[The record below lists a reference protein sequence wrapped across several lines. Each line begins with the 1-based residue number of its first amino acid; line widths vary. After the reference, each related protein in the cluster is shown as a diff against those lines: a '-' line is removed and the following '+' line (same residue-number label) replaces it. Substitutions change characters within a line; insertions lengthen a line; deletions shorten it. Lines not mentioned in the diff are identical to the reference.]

1 MSDIGRRRM
10 ASQFLT
16 TPGPSRASQVVQSLG
31 AVQAQ
36 DYSGAKWALAQR
48 TKGGTNA
55 AIEREID
62 EGRILRTHVLR
73 PTWHF
78 VLPADIRW
86 MLVLTAP
93 RVEAATASYNRRLE
107 LDRKVFR
114 RSNAELTKA
123 LEGGKCLTRTEL
135 RARLVRARVPVATTQ
150 HLGHLMMQAE
160 LDGVVCSGP
169 RRGKQFTYALL
180 DERAPVAPSL
190 TREEALLELTRRYFA
205 TRGPAT
211 PRDFSWW
218 SGLAV
223 ADAKRG
229 IALAGRELEV
239 ITLSG
244 QNFWAAA
251 DAPRPPR
258 AARVV
263 HLLPNY
269 DEYFIGFRDR
279 SAIAERLG
287 HTKLVTGGDALIQH
301 VITIGGQLVGAW
313 KRTVEKNRVVVTL
326 TLLTRLS
333 EAERKAVHAAVERF
347 GAFLGSD
354 VDVHEQSLII
364 R

>member
-1 MSDIGRRRM
+1 M

-16 TPGPSRASQVVQSLG
+16 TRGPSLASEVVQSLG

-36 DYSGAKWALAQR
+36 DYSGAKWALGQR
-48 TKGGTNA
+48 THGGTDA
-55 AIEREID
+55 TIEREID

-78 VLPADIRW
+78 VLPGDIRW
-86 MLVLTAP
+86 MLALTAP
-93 RVEAATASYNRRLE
+93 RVEAATASYTRRLE
-107 LDRKVFR
+107 LDRKIFR
-114 RSNAELTKA
+114 RSNAVLTKA
-123 LEGGKCLTRTEL
+123 LAGGECLTRTEL
-135 RARLVRARVPVATTQ
+135 KARLVRARVPVPTTQ

-180 DERAPVAPSL
+180 DERAPRAPSL

-211 PRDFSWW
+211 PRDFAWW
-218 SGLAV
+218 SGLTI

-239 ITLSG
+239 LTLGG
-244 QNFWAAA
+244 QSFWTAA

-287 HTKLVTGGDALIQH
+287 HSKVVTGGDALVPH
-301 VITIGGQLVGAW
+301 VITIGGQLVGTWRRA
-313 KRTVEKNRVVVTL
+313 VEKTRVVVTL
-326 TLLTRLS
+326 TLLTRLG

-347 GAFLGSD
+347 GAFLGSA
-354 VDVHEQSLII
+354 VDLHEQSSII